1 MADVMDTIGVNKY
14 QVVIVGLD
22 GSRKVIAG
30 GFDSLTAANL
40 WAFSH
45 QHQIFDRLVAE
56 PANRNLRP
64 QGATRAARAGLL

>member
-1 MADVMDTIGVNKY
+1 MADVMDTLGVTKY

-22 GSRKVIAG
+22 GSRKIIAG
-30 GFDSLTAANL
+30 GFDSQTEANC

-45 QHQIFDRLVAE
+45 QHQVFERLVAE